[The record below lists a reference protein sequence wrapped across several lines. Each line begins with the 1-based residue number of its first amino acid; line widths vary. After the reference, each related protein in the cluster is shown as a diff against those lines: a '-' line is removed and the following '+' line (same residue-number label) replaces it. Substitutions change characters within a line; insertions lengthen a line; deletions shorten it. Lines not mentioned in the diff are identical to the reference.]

1 MDDIPN
7 SAKLFIRLELDQS
20 IPNWKAISK
29 IANVVKE
36 YNDEL
41 AQCKERKVQDILNK
55 NTVEYDLA
63 EINTL

>member
-7 SAKLFIRLELDQS
+7 SAKLFIQLELDQL

-29 IANVVKE
+29 IANVVDE

-41 AQCKERKVQDILNK
+41 AQCKERKIQDTI
-55 NTVEYDLA
+55 EYDLA